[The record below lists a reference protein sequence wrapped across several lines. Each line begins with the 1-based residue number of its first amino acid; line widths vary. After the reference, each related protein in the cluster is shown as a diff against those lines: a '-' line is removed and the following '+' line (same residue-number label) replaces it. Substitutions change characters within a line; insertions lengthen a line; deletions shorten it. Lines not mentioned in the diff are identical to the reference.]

1 MPALTVVSNVPESE
15 YDVRLEYAARMW
27 EIIFSGLASSPR
39 AEIDR
44 QMTETNDTATTV
56 VRDAVISFFLSH
68 NVNLTRSK
76 RRGLF
81 ESRAGYGCADRAAS
95 FYLDPVGEEAQVWE
109 TVAGLP

>member
-1 MPALTVVSNVPESE
+1 MF
-15 YDVRLEYAARMW
+15 
-27 EIIFSGLASSPR
+27 IIL
-39 AEIDR
+39 
-44 QMTETNDTATTV
+44 
-56 VRDAVISFFLSH
+56 LSA

-109 TVAGLP
+109 TIDRQACALPGAMPV